1 VRVLTI
7 SQYFWPEAFRI
18 NDLVLG
24 LQQRGHHVAVLTG
37 KPNYPGG
44 HYFEGYGFFGRSR
57 EDYHGIPVARV
68 PITARGAG
76 RAWQIAANYVSFV
89 VSASLLGPWRCRG
102 PYDAIFVFEPSPIT
116 VALPAILIARLK
128 RIPVLLWVQDLWP
141 ESLSATG
148 AVRSQFMLHAVGR
161 LVRFIYRRCARVLV
175 QSEGFEARVIEAGA
189 LPDRVHYFPNWA
201 EDLYRPVEVSDA
213 PTEGREMPEG
223 FRLIFAGNVGAAQSF
238 ETILAAAERLK
249 GYNRI
254 RWVILGDGH
263 HKKWVEEQVRRR
275 GLESNVVLLG
285 QRPLES
291 MPRYFACADALLVTL
306 KRDPIFALTVPSK
319 IQSYLAC
326 GRPVLGALDGEGAR
340 VIERSGAGL
349 TCPAEDPRAL
359 ADAAL
364 ALYHMPEAERKQMGE
379 RGRAYFED
387 HFRRDKLL
395 SRLEAW
401 LAEAAGEHRCAS

>member
-24 LQQRGHHVAVLTG
+24 LQQRGHRIAVLTG

-44 HYFEGYGFFGRSR
+44 RYFDGYGFFGRNL

-76 RAWQIAANYVSFV
+76 RTWQIAVNYLSFV
-89 VSASLLGPWRCRG
+89 LSASLLGPWRCRG
-102 PYDAIFVFEPSPIT
+102 RYDAIFVFEPSPIT
-116 VALPAILIARLK
+116 VALPALIIGKLK
-128 RIPVLLWVQDLWP
+128 RVPVLLWVQDLWP

-148 AVRSQFMLHAVGR
+148 AVKSPFILHLVGR

-175 QSEGFEARVIEAGA
+175 QSEGFTARVVEAGA
-189 LPDRVHYFPNWA
+189 PADRVVYFPNWA
-201 EDLYRPVEVSDA
+201 EDLYRPVERSEA
-213 PTEGREMPEG
+213 PAEGREMPAG
-223 FRLIFAGNVGAAQSF
+223 FRLMFAGNIGAAQSF
-238 ETILAAAERLK
+238 ETILGAAERLR
-249 GYNRI
+249 GYNQI

-263 HKKWVEEQVRRR
+263 HRKWVEQEVRAR
-275 GLESNVVLLG
+275 GLESNVILLG
-285 QRPLES
+285 QRPVES
-291 MPRYFACADALLVTL
+291 MPRYFAYADALLVTL

-326 GRPVLGALDGEGAR
+326 AKPVLAALDGEGAR
-340 VIERSGAGL
+340 VIEKSGAGL
-349 TCPAEDPRAL
+349 TCPAEDSRAL

-364 ALYHMPEAERKQMGE
+364 ALYRMPDGERRVLGE
-379 RGRAYFED
+379 RGRAYFD
-387 HFRRDKLL
+387 SHFRRDKLL
-395 SRLEAW
+395 SDLENW
-401 LAEAAGEHRCAS
+401 LGEVAGEARCAS